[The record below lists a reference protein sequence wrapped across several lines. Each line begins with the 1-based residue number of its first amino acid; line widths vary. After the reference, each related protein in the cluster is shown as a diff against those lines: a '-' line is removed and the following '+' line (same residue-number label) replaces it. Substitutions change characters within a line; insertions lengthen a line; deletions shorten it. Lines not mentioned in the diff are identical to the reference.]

1 MSRKCKIKK
10 LIIEDI
16 EFENV
21 NDMCV
26 ITLNDKKNTIKMNRL
41 IGYDEDEEDDE
52 YGFVETPYGY
62 YGEDHESRIKEI
74 IETHD
79 EMMKQKKIYKSLN
92 KKLWELLPKDFKYY

>member
-1 MSRKCKIKK
+1 MEEI
-10 LIIEDI
+10 LDILEDSLAR
-16 EFENV
+16 
-21 NDMCV
+21 DGQ
-26 ITLNDKKNTIKMNRL
+26 NTIDGLLEHIIKIHTHL
-41 IGYDEDEEDDE
+41 
-52 YGFVETPYGY
+52 VEKSTHCMY